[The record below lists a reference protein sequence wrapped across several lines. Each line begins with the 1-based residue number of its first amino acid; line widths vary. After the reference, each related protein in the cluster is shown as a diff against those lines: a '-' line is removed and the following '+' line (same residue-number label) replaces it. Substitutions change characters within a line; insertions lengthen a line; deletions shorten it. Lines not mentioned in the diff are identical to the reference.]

1 MALTIL
7 GQWIDHTRVQRLV
20 NNLLIAHILQYR
32 SNMPCEWPYMNGIW
46 STSTMSFWGFAHYIV
61 FFFKI
66 INFKFLFVYLIAILV
81 ADIRFIGDFQKKKKN
96 TFPPGSD
103 EMFHLLVGH

>member
-61 FFFKI
+61 FFLKLLI
-66 INFKFLFVYLIAILV
+66 LNSFLYI
-81 ADIRFIGDFQKKKKN
+81 
-96 TFPPGSD
+96 
-103 EMFHLLVGH
+103 